1 MSPTLDNETLE
12 RLRELSPREAFRN
25 VTDTIYRA
33 GGVSSD
39 DFLDV
44 YEQLVDAGILSWEEI
59 EQLER

>member
-1 MSPTLDNETLE
+1 MSPTLDNETLDS
-12 RLRELSPREAFRN
+12 LRELSPREAFRN
-25 VTDTIYRA
+25 VTDAVYRA

-59 EQLER
+59 EQFDR